1 MKSAAIG
8 YSLLFAMLGAVAL
21 LDLGAAGI
29 ILRAAL
35 EACK

>member
-1 MKSAAIG
+1 MKSALIG
-8 YSLLFAMLGAVAL
+8 YALLIALLGAVAL

-35 EACK
+35 EACA

>member
-1 MKSAAIG
+1 MKSALTG
-8 YSLLFAMLGAVAL
+8 YALLFGMLGAVAL
-21 LDLGAAGI
+21 LDVGAAGI